1 MGTRKKRAREET
13 PLACLPRTH
22 PFSLSPTT
30 SKRLLRRLR
39 SLPSSSEY
47 VFPWNSTELAKF
59 SHLHEEI
66 TKELQMRHNFEKSI
80 LSAPFPRTTFLT
92 WCKWTLTVFS
102 WCPRKTTKLPNLHE
116 QVFQGKTC
124 FCIPRDLGSATGS
137 VISFNELPSGNV
149 QWQYTEKTWL
159 KESCAKTIN

>member
-1 MGTRKKRAREET
+1 MGIRKNGRVTPSRVPVLPFAHYFQAPATQAMLTSFKQRTFFLET
-13 PLACLPRTH
+13 AQN
-22 PFSLSPTT
+22 
-30 SKRLLRRLR
+30 
-39 SLPSSSEY
+39 LPS
-47 VFPWNSTELAKF
+47 FPIHMKKL
-59 SHLHEEI
+59 L

-137 VISFNELPSGNV
+137 VISFNELASGNV

>member
-1 MGTRKKRAREET
+1 MGAREGDT
-13 PLACLPRTH
+13 PCVSPSRAPIF
-22 PFSLSPTT
+22 PFVHYFQAPATQATLT
-30 SKRLLRRLR
+30 SFKQRVR
-39 SLPSSSEY
+39 
-47 VFPWNSTELAKF
+47 FPWNSTELAKF